1 MIAAIIPARGGSKR
15 LHRKNVAPFAG
26 RPLLYYSIALAQ
38 AVDAVDRCI
47 VTTED
52 AEIAHVARTH
62 GAEVIDRPAELA
74 DDRAS
79 TVSVIVHVLET
90 LAAANRMP
98 EAFVLLQPNCPLR
111 PRSLVV
117 QALEMLADGQW
128 DSVVSVTPHHCKD
141 GDVRDGVFVPRYQP
155 GTRGQDM
162 PERYVENGLVYC
174 AWSQRVLEQ
183 RSLFGTR
190 IRPLVTDPL
199 YALGD
204 IDTPLDLAVTEFLFT
219 KYRDRFDWVPAE
231 VTTSA

>member
-15 LHRKNVAPFAG
+15 LPRKNIAPFAG

-38 AVDAVDRCI
+38 AIDTVDRCI

-52 AEIAHVARTH
+52 AEIAHVARTC

-79 TVSVIVHVLET
+79 TLSAIVHVLET
-90 LAAANRMP
+90 LAATGRMP

-117 QALEMLADGQW
+117 KALEMLDREW
-128 DSVVSVTPHHCKD
+128 DSVVSVTAHHCKD
-141 GDVRDGVFVPRYQP
+141 GDIRAGVFVPRYQP

-174 AWSQRVLEQ
+174 AWSQRVLDE
-183 RSLFGTR
+183 RSLFGQR
-190 IRPLVTDPL
+190 IRPLDTGPL

-219 KYRDRFDWVPAE
+219 KYRDHFDWVPAE
-231 VTTSA
+231 VTARA